1 MSESYIITSTNY
13 IKLDDDGIGVLV
25 GLSIITLGALLLFLL
40 IRICIDCK
48 KCCGNED
55 PTRIVLQDIRTV
67 QVQQDVERN
76 RTAKD

>member
-1 MSESYIITSTNY
+1 M
-13 IKLDDDGIGVLV
+13 DDVLRI
-25 GLSIITLGALLLFLL
+25 LSILCLCALLLFLL
-40 IRICIDCK
+40 IRICIDMK

-76 RTAKD
+76 HTAKD